1 MFSLTSVQPVLS
13 AALEDG
19 LKSIVE
25 VTSSEWLKVVIGL
38 IVGLVFFMFGMN
50 VMSGNLEKMSGGK
63 LERTLKTA
71 TASPWISIF
80 LGAAITIAVQSS
92 SATTVMLV
100 GLVNSGLMTMSQT
113 LYVIYGANIGTT
125 FTSWILSMSGIE
137 SDNIGILMLKPENFA
152 PILALLGTVM
162 VMMSKKDQRKSIGTV
177 LIGFAV
183 LIYGM
188 EMMGDAVKPLSE
200 VQEFRALLLQYDN
213 PLLLLLIS
221 TVFTGV
227 IQSSAA
233 TIGIVQT
240 FAMTGVITNGMSIPL
255 VMGANIGT
263 CVTSLLSSIGTNRN
277 AKRVVVLHTAMN
289 LIGTLVW
296 LPAFMLFDYLLP
308 DTGAIHTF
316 LNSSEEASAFA
327 VAVCHSVFN
336 VLTAALL
343 LPMGKWME
351 KLAHLVVRDKEDE
364 PVQKG
369 TFLDERLLNS
379 PSVAVSESNVATV
392 GMCALAHINVVRAIN
407 LFAQYDEN
415 VVEEIRAAEK
425 RLDADEDKLGTYLVQ
440 LSSRSLSE
448 KDSQVVSKMLHAI
461 GNFERLGDHA
471 LNLTGSAKEM
481 HEKGLSFTDE
491 AKAELGVLVAAIR
504 EILDI
509 TDRAYSDN
517 DPVLAAQVEP
527 LEQVIDDLIAKIR
540 SNHIRRLRKGG
551 CSIEMGFVLSDA
563 LTNFERVSDHC
574 SNVAVAIIETEH
586 NAYDIHNY
594 LHGIKHGNEEFI
606 QSFQEYSNKYSLA

>member
-1 MFSLTSVQPVLS
+1 M
-13 AALEDG
+13 
-19 LKSIVE
+19 SIVDMQPND
-25 VTSSEWLKVVIGL
+25 WLSIVIGL

-71 TASPWISIF
+71 TSNPLISIF

-137 SDNIGILMLKPENFA
+137 SDNLGILMLKPENFA
-152 PILALLGTVM
+152 PVLALIGTVM

-188 EMMGDAVKPLSE
+188 EMMGDAVKPLAE
-200 VQEFRALLLQYDN
+200 LHEFRDLLMRYDN

-221 TVFTGV
+221 TIFTGV

-233 TIGIVQT
+233 TIGIVQN
-240 FAMTGVITNGMSIPL
+240 FAMAGVITNGMSIPL

-296 LPAFMLFDYLLP
+296 LPVYILFNSMISP
-308 DTGAIHTF
+308 DGAIYAF
-316 LNSSEEASAFA
+316 LNTGEQASAFA
-327 VAVCHSVFN
+327 VAVCHSIFN
-336 VLTAALL
+336 VLTAVLL

-351 KLAHLVVRDKEDE
+351 KLACLVVRGKDE
-364 PVQKG
+364 PKRKG
-369 TFLDERLLNS
+369 LFLDERLLNS
-379 PSVAVSESNVATV
+379 PSVAVSECNAATIS
-392 GMCALAHINVVRAIN
+392 MCALAHINVMRAIG
-407 LFAQYDEN
+407 LFAKYNEDT
-415 VVEEIRAAEK
+415 VEEIRAAEK
-425 RLDADEDKLGTYLVQ
+425 MLDEDEDKLGTYLVQ

-471 LNLTGSAKEM
+471 LNLTGGAREL

-491 AKAELGVLVAAIR
+491 AKAELGVLVDAIR
-504 EILDI
+504 EIMDI
-509 TDRAYSDN
+509 TDRAYAEN
-517 DPVLAAQVEP
+517 DAGLAWQVEP
-527 LEQVIDDLIAKIR
+527 LEQVIDDLIARIR
-540 SNHIRRLRKGG
+540 SNHVRRLRHGE

-586 NAYDIHNY
+586 NAYDIHSY
-594 LHGIKHGNEEFI
+594 LRGVKHDNEDFADAYK
-606 QSFQEYSNKYSLA
+606 EYSAKYKLA

>member
-1 MFSLTSVQPVLS
+1 MPATFAEVPAQTW
-13 AALEDG
+13 LE
-19 LKSIVE
+19 I
-25 VTSSEWLKVVIGL
+25 VIGL
-38 IVGLVFFMFGMN
+38 IIGLVFFMFGMN

-71 TASPWISIF
+71 TGNPFISIL

-125 FTSWILSMSGIE
+125 FTSWILSLSGIE
-137 SDNIGILMLKPENFA
+137 GNLGVMMLKPENFA
-152 PILALLGTVM
+152 PILALIGTVM
-162 VMMSKKDQRKSIGTV
+162 VMMSKKDQKKSIGTIF
-177 LIGFAV
+177 IGFAV

-188 EMMGDAVKPLSE
+188 EMMGNAVGPLSKID
-200 VQEFRALLLQYDN
+200 QFGDLLTAFSN
-213 PLLLLLIS
+213 PLVLLLIS
-221 TVFTGV
+221 TVFTGI

-240 FAMTGVITNGMSIPL
+240 FAMNGAISNGIAIPL

-263 CVTSLLSSIGTNRN
+263 CVTSMISCIGTNRN
-277 AKRVVVLHTAMN
+277 AKRVAVLHLTMN
-289 LIGTLVW
+289 VIGTVVW
-296 LPAFMLFDYLLP
+296 LAAYMVLIAFVP
-308 DTGAIHTF
+308 DIPF
-316 LNSSEEASAFA
+316 LTENEQASAFT
-327 VAVCHSVFN
+327 VAICHSIFN

-343 LPMGKWME
+343 LPMSKLME
-351 KLAHLVVRDKEDE
+351 KIAKMLVPDGKDE
-364 PVQKG
+364 PKRKG
-369 TFLDERLLNS
+369 LFLDQRLLNS
-379 PSVAVSESNVATV
+379 PSVAVSESNSATI
-392 GMCALAHINVVRAIN
+392 GMCALARQNVLRAIG
-407 LFAQYDEN
+407 LFAKYDEQ

-425 RLDADEDKLGTYLVQ
+425 TLDENEDKLSTYLVQ

-471 LNLTGSAKEM
+471 LNLTGSAREL
-481 HEKGLSFTDE
+481 HEKGLDFTDE
-491 AKAELGVLVAAIR
+491 AKEELKVLAAAIR

-509 TDRAYSDN
+509 TDRAYAEN
-517 DPVLAAQVEP
+517 DVELAAQVEP
-527 LEQVIDDLIAKIR
+527 LEEVIDNLISKIR
-540 SNHIRRLRKGG
+540 SHHVRRLRHGE

-594 LHGIKHGNEEFI
+594 LHGIKHNNEDFVQAFDMYTE
-606 QSFQEYSNKYSLA
+606 KYSLA

>member
-1 MFSLTSVQPVLS
+1 MSEITTIAQTTPAYWLS
-13 AALEDG
+13 
-19 LKSIVE
+19 
-25 VTSSEWLKVVIGL
+25 VVIGL
-38 IVGLVFFMFGMN
+38 IIGLVFFMFGMN

-63 LERTLKTA
+63 LERTLKKA
-71 TASPWISIF
+71 TTNPFISIL

-137 SDNIGILMLKPENFA
+137 SGNLGILMLKPENFA
-152 PILALLGTVM
+152 PVLALIGTVM
-162 VMMSKKDQRKSIGTV
+162 VMMSKKDQRKSIGTI

-188 EMMGDAVKPLSE
+188 ELMDMGVSPLSDLE
-200 VQEFRALLLQYDN
+200 EFKALLTRFSH

-221 TVFTGV
+221 TLFTGI

-240 FAMTGVITNGMSIPL
+240 FAMNGVVTNAMAIPM

-277 AKRVVVLHTAMN
+277 AKRVVVLHFAMN

-296 LPAFMLFDYLLP
+296 LPAFMLFNSFLSE
-308 DTGAIHTF
+308 GSAIYTF
-316 LNSSEEASAFA
+316 LHADESANAFA
-327 VAVCHSVFN
+327 VAVVHSIFN

-343 LPMGKWME
+343 LPFGKQME
-351 KLAHLVVRDKEDE
+351 KLACLVVRDGKDE
-364 PVQKG
+364 SEAPKG
-369 TFLDERLLNS
+369 LFLDERLFNS
-379 PSVAVSESNVATV
+379 PSVAVSECNAATM
-392 GMCALAHINVVRAIN
+392 GMCALAHMNVVRAIG
-407 LFAQYDEN
+407 LFHAYDEQAI
-415 VVEEIRAAEK
+415 EEIRAAEK
-425 RLDADEDKLGTYLVQ
+425 VLDEDEDKLSTYLVQ
-440 LSSRSLSE
+440 LSSRSLSQ

-471 LNLTGSAKEM
+471 LNLTGSAKELQ
-481 HEKGLSFTDE
+481 EKGLSFSDSAKKELQILTD
-491 AKAELGVLVAAIR
+491 AIR

-509 TDRAYSDN
+509 TDRAYSEN
-517 DPVLAAQVEP
+517 DIALAEQVEP
-527 LEQVIDDLIAKIR
+527 LEQVIDRLISKIR
-540 SNHIRRLRKGG
+540 TAHIHRLRQGE
-551 CSIEMGFVLSDA
+551 CSIEMGFVLADM
-563 LTNFERVSDHC
+563 LTNYERISDHC
-574 SNVAVAIIETEH
+574 SNVAVAIIEVEH
-586 NAYDIHNY
+586 NAFDTHHY
-594 LHGIKHGNEEFI
+594 LHDIKHGNEA
-606 QSFQEYSNKYSLA
+606 FQAAYAAYKEKYSLA

>member
-1 MFSLTSVQPVLS
+1 MNPTSIAEMGAQNWLS
-13 AALEDG
+13 
-19 LKSIVE
+19 II
-25 VTSSEWLKVVIGL
+25 IGL

-71 TASPWISIF
+71 TANPFISIL

-137 SDNIGILMLKPENFA
+137 SDNIAILMLKPENFA
-152 PILALLGTVM
+152 PVLALIGTIM

-177 LIGFAV
+177 LLGFAV

-188 EMMGDAVKPLSE
+188 EMMGDAVGPLSE
-200 VQEFRALLLQYDN
+200 LKEFGDLVLNYSN
-213 PLLLLLIS
+213 PFLLLLIS
-221 TVFTGV
+221 TIFTGI

-240 FAMTGVITNGMSIPL
+240 FAMSGAITNAMSIPL

-296 LPAFMLFDYLLP
+296 LPVFVLFNSLL
-308 DTGAIHTF
+308 TEGGAIWNF
-316 LNSSEEASAFA
+316 LNSYDAASAFA
-327 VAVCHSVFN
+327 VAVCHSIFN
-336 VLTAALL
+336 VVTAALL

-351 KLAHLVVRDKEDE
+351 KLAKIIIKDGKDE
-364 PVQKG
+364 PKHKG
-369 TFLDERLLNS
+369 LFLDERLLNS
-379 PSVAVSESNVATV
+379 PSVAVSESNAATV
-392 GMCALAHINVVRAIN
+392 SMCALAHQNVVRAIG
-407 LFAQYDEN
+407 LFGKYDEDI
-415 VVEEIRAAEK
+415 VEEIRAAEK
-425 RLDADEDKLGTYLVQ
+425 VLDQDEDKLGTYLVQ

-471 LNLTGSAKEM
+471 LNLTGSAKEL

-491 AKAELGVLVAAIR
+491 AKKELTVLINAIR

-509 TDRAYSDN
+509 TDRAYAEN
-517 DPVLAAQVEP
+517 DIALAEQIEP
-527 LEQVIDDLIAKIR
+527 LEQVIDDLISTIR
-540 SNHIRRLRKGG
+540 SHHVRRLRHGE

-574 SNVAVAIIETEH
+574 SNVAVAIIETVN

-594 LHGIKHGNEEFI
+594 LRGVKHNSEDFTK
-606 QSFQEYSNKYSLA
+606 SYADYSAKYSLA

>member
-1 MFSLTSVQPVLS
+1 MITLANIQP
-13 AALEDG
+13 ALEEG
-19 LKSIVE
+19 LKSIAT
-25 VTSSEWLKVVIGL
+25 VTSAEWLKVVIGL

-71 TASPWISIF
+71 TSNPLVSIF

-137 SDNIGILMLKPENFA
+137 SDNLGILMLKPENFA
-152 PILALLGTVM
+152 PVLALIGTVM

-188 EMMGDAVKPLSE
+188 EMMGDAVKPLAE
-200 VQEFRALLLQYDN
+200 LHEFRDLLMRYDN

-221 TVFTGV
+221 TIFTGV

-233 TIGIVQT
+233 TIGIVQN
-240 FAMTGVITNGMSIPL
+240 FAMAGVITNGMSIPL

-296 LPAFMLFDYLLP
+296 LPVYILFNSMLAPDGAIYAFLN
-308 DTGAIHTF
+308 TGAQ
-316 LNSSEEASAFA
+316 ASAFA
-327 VAVCHSVFN
+327 VAVCHSIFN

-351 KLAHLVVRDKEDE
+351 KLAHLVIRDKEDE
-364 PVQKG
+364 QEKRG
-369 TFLDERLLNS
+369 LFLDERLLNS
-379 PSVAVSESNVATV
+379 PSVAVSESNAATIS
-392 GMCALAHINVVRAIN
+392 MCALAHINVVRSLG
-407 LFAQYDEN
+407 LFDHYDEN
-415 VVEEIRAAEK
+415 VVEEIRSAEK
-425 RLDADEDKLGTYLVQ
+425 ALDEDEDKLSTYLVQ

-471 LNLTGSAKEM
+471 LNLTGSAKELFD
-481 HEKGLSFTDE
+481 KGLSFTDE
-491 AKAELGVLVAAIR
+491 AKAELSVLMGAIR
-504 EILDI
+504 EIMDI
-509 TDRAYSDN
+509 TDRAYAEN
-517 DPVLAAQVEP
+517 DAVLAAQVEP

-540 SNHIRRLRKGG
+540 SNHIRRLRHGE

-586 NAYDIHNY
+586 NAYDIHHY
-594 LHGIKHGNEEFI
+594 LHGVKHGNKDFDK
-606 QSFQEYSNKYSLA
+606 SYKTYSSKYQLA

>member
-1 MFSLTSVQPVLS
+1 M
-13 AALEDG
+13 
-19 LKSIVE
+19 SIVDMRPND
-25 VTSSEWLKVVIGL
+25 WLSIVIGL

-71 TASPWISIF
+71 TANPFISIL

-137 SDNIGILMLKPENFA
+137 SDNLGILMLKPENFA
-152 PILALLGTVM
+152 PVLALIGTVM
-162 VMMSKKDQRKSIGTV
+162 LMVTKKDQRKSIGTI

-188 EMMGDAVKPLSE
+188 EMMGDAVGPLSE
-200 VQEFRALLLQYDN
+200 LKEFGDLVLRYSN
-213 PLLLLLIS
+213 PVVLLLIS
-221 TVFTGV
+221 TVFTGI

-240 FAMTGVITNGMSIPL
+240 FAMNGAITNYMSIPL

-263 CVTSLLSSIGTNRN
+263 CVTSLISSIGTNRN
-277 AKRVVVLHTAMN
+277 AKRVVVLHLAMN
-289 LIGTLVW
+289 LIGTVVW
-296 LPAFMLFDYLLP
+296 LPLFMLFNYLLP
-308 DTGAIHTF
+308 DQGAIHEF
-316 LNSSEEASAFA
+316 LNMGESASAFA
-327 VAVCHSVFN
+327 VAVCHSIFN
-336 VLTAALL
+336 VLTAAVL

-351 KLAHLVVRDKEDE
+351 KLACLIIRDKGEE
-364 PVQKG
+364 PIKKG
-369 TFLDERLLNS
+369 LFLDERLLNS
-379 PSVAVSESNVATV
+379 PSVAVSESNAATIS
-392 GMCALAHINVVRAIN
+392 MCALAHINVVRAIG
-407 LFAQYDEN
+407 LFDHYDEDT
-415 VVEEIRAAEK
+415 VEEIRAAEK
-425 RLDADEDKLGTYLVQ
+425 VLDEDEDKLGTYLVQ

-471 LNLTGSAKEM
+471 LNLTGGARELQ
-481 HEKGLSFTDE
+481 EKGLSFTAE
-491 AKAELGVLVAAIR
+491 AKAELRVLMDAIR
-504 EILDI
+504 EIMEI
-509 TDRAYSDN
+509 TDRAYAEN
-517 DPVLAAQVEP
+517 DAELAQNIEP
-527 LEQVIDDLIAKIR
+527 LEQVIDDLIAGIR
-540 SNHIRRLRKGG
+540 SNHIRRLRHGE

-586 NAYDIHNY
+586 NAYDIHSY
-594 LHGIKHGNEEFI
+594 LHGVKHGNEDFK
-606 QSFQEYSNKYSLA
+606 QSYEAYAAKYRLA

>member
-1 MFSLTSVQPVLS
+1 MPISITDMQASDWLS
-13 AALEDG
+13 
-19 LKSIVE
+19 II
-25 VTSSEWLKVVIGL
+25 IGL

-71 TASPWISIF
+71 TSNPFISII

-137 SDNIGILMLKPENFA
+137 SGNIGVLMLKPENFA
-152 PILALLGTVM
+152 PVLALIGTVM

-177 LIGFAV
+177 FIGFAV

-188 EMMGDAVKPLSE
+188 EMMGDAVGPLSE
-200 VQEFRALLLQYDN
+200 LKEFGDMVTRYSD

-221 TVFTGV
+221 TVFTGIV
-227 IQSSAA
+227 QSSAA

-240 FAMTGVITNGMSIPL
+240 FAMSGAITNAMSIPL

-263 CVTSLLSSIGTNRN
+263 CVTSLLSSIGTNRH
-277 AKRVVVLHTAMN
+277 AKRVVVLHFAMN
-289 LIGTLVW
+289 FIGTVVW
-296 LPAFMLFDYLLP
+296 LLAFILFDSLLSEG
-308 DTGAIHTF
+308 GAIYGF
-316 LNSSEEASAFA
+316 LHDYSQASAFA
-327 VAVCHSVFN
+327 VAVCHSIFN

-343 LPMGKWME
+343 LPMGKLME
-351 KLAHLVVRDKEDE
+351 KLAKLVVPDGKEE
-364 PVQKG
+364 KMPRGV
-369 TFLDERLLNS
+369 FLDERLLNS
-379 PSVAVSESNVATV
+379 PSVAVSESNAATV
-392 GMCALAHINVVRAIN
+392 GMCALAHTNVMRAIG
-407 LFAQYDEN
+407 LLEKYDET

-425 RLDADEDKLGTYLVQ
+425 TLDEDEDKLGTYLVQ

-471 LNLTGSAKEM
+471 LNLTDSAREM
-481 HEKGLSFTDE
+481 HQKGLSFTAE
-491 AKAELGVLVAAIR
+491 AKGELRVLVEAIR
-504 EILDI
+504 EILEI
-509 TDRAYSDN
+509 TDRAYAQN
-517 DPVLAAQVEP
+517 DAALAWQVEP
-527 LEQVIDDLIAKIR
+527 LEQVIDDLIAAIR
-540 SNHIRRLRKGG
+540 SNHIRRLRQGE

-563 LTNFERVSDHC
+563 LTNLERVSDHC

-586 NAYDIHNY
+586 NAYDVHSY
-594 LHGIKHGNEEFI
+594 LRGVKHDNEDFVDA
-606 QSFQEYSNKYSLA
+606 FKEYATRYSLA

>member
-1 MFSLTSVQPVLS
+1 MIGNSLLTMTKEFKWDTFSQIPAEDWLS
-13 AALEDG
+13 
-19 LKSIVE
+19 
-25 VTSSEWLKVVIGL
+25 VVIGL
-38 IVGLVFFMFGMN
+38 IIGLVFFMFGMN

-71 TASPWISIF
+71 TGNPFVSIL

-125 FTSWILSMSGIE
+125 FTSWILSMSGI
-137 SDNIGILMLKPENFA
+137 DGNLGVMMLKPENFA
-152 PILALLGTVM
+152 PILALIGTVM
-162 VMMSKKDQRKSIGTV
+162 VMMCKKDQKKSIGTIF
-177 LIGFAV
+177 IGFAV

-188 EMMGDAVKPLSE
+188 EMMGNAVGDLSK
-200 VQEFRALLLQYDN
+200 VKQFGDLLKAYDN
-213 PLLLLLIS
+213 PWLLLLIS

-227 IQSSAA
+227 VQSSAA

-240 FAMTGVITNGMSIPL
+240 FAMNKAITNAMSIPL

-263 CVTSLLSSIGTNRN
+263 CVTSLISSIGTNRS
-277 AKRVVVLHTAMN
+277 AKRVVVLHFAMN
-289 LIGTLVW
+289 FIGTMVW
-296 LPAFMLFDYLLP
+296 LPAFILFDSLIP
-308 DTGAIHTF
+308 NIPF
-316 LNSSEEASAFA
+316 LHDYAQSSAFA
-327 VAVCHSVFN
+327 VAVCHSIFN

-351 KLAHLVVRDKEDE
+351 KLACFVIRDGKDE
-364 PVQKG
+364 PQQKG
-369 TFLDERLLNS
+369 LFLDERLLNS
-379 PSVAVSESNVATV
+379 PSVAVSESNAATIS
-392 GMCALAHINVVRAIN
+392 MCALAHQNVVRAIG
-407 LFAQYDEN
+407 LFDDYDED
-415 VVEEIRAAEK
+415 VVEQIRTDEK
-425 RLDADEDKLGTYLVQ
+425 VLDEDEDKLGTYLVQ

-471 LNLTGSAKEM
+471 LNLTGSAKELN
-481 HEKGLSFTDE
+481 EKGLCFSDE
-491 AKAELGVLVAAIR
+491 AKAELAVLVDAIR

-509 TDRAYSDN
+509 TDRAYADN
-517 DPVLAAQVEP
+517 DAKLAAQVEP
-527 LEQVIDDLIAKIR
+527 LEQVIDDLISKIR
-540 SNHIRRLRKGG
+540 SNHIRRLRHGE

-586 NAYDIHNY
+586 NAYDIHTY
-594 LHGIKHGNEEFI
+594 LHGVKHHSEAFTKAYE
-606 QSFQEYSNKYSLA
+606 SYSGKYSLA

>member
-1 MFSLTSVQPVLS
+1 MTP
-13 AALEDG
+13 A
-19 LKSIVE
+19 
-25 VTSSEWLKVVIGL
+25 EWLNVVIGL
-38 IVGLVFFMFGMN
+38 VGGLVFFMFGMN

-63 LERTLKTA
+63 LERTLKSA
-71 TASPWISIF
+71 TSNPLVSIF

-137 SDNIGILMLKPENFA
+137 SGNIGILMLKPANFA
-152 PILALLGTVM
+152 PVLALIGTVM
-162 VMMSKKDQRKSIGTV
+162 LMMSKKDQKKSIGTI

-188 EMMGDAVKPLSE
+188 EWMGNAVEPLSE
-200 VQEFRALLLQYDN
+200 LPAFQSLLLRYSN

-221 TVFTGV
+221 TIFTGV

-240 FAMTGVITNGMSIPL
+240 FAMSGAITNYMSIPL

-289 LIGTLVW
+289 VIGTVVW
-296 LPAFMLFDYLLP
+296 LPVFMLFNSLL
-308 DTGAIHTF
+308 TEGSAIWNF
-316 LNSSEEASAFA
+316 LNDNGQASAFA
-327 VAVCHSVFN
+327 VAVCHSIFN
-336 VLTAALL
+336 LLTAALL

-351 KLAHLVVRDKEDE
+351 KLACLVIKDGEDE
-364 PVQKG
+364 PKREG
-369 TFLDERLLNS
+369 LFLDQRLLNS
-379 PSVAVSESNVATV
+379 PSVAVSESNGATIS
-392 GMCALAHINVVRAIN
+392 MCALAHQNVVRAIG
-407 LFAQYDEN
+407 LFEKYDEDT
-415 VVEEIRAAEK
+415 VELIRAAEK
-425 RLDADEDKLGTYLVQ
+425 TLDEDEDKLGTYLVQ

-471 LNLTGSAKEM
+471 LNLTGSAKEL

-491 AKAELGVLVAAIR
+491 AKAELTVLMNAIR

-509 TDRAYSDN
+509 TDRAYADN
-517 DPVLAAQVEP
+517 DASLAAQIEP

-540 SNHIRRLRKGG
+540 SNHIRRLRHGE
-551 CSIEMGFVLSDA
+551 CSTEMGFVLSDA

-594 LHGIKHGNEEFI
+594 LYGIKHGNEDFV
-606 QSFQEYSNKYSLA
+606 QSFEMYSDKYSLV

>member
-1 MFSLTSVQPVLS
+1 MITLANVQP
-13 AALEDG
+13 ALEEG
-19 LKSIVE
+19 LKSIIDM
-25 VTSSEWLKVVIGL
+25 TSAEWLKVVIGL

-71 TASPWISIF
+71 TANPFISIL

-113 LYVIYGANIGTT
+113 LFIIYGANIGTT

-137 SDNIGILMLKPENFA
+137 SDNLGILMLKPENFD
-152 PILALLGTVM
+152 PVLALIGTVM

-188 EMMGDAVKPLSE
+188 EMMGDAVKPLAE
-200 VQEFRALLLQYDN
+200 LHEFRDLLMRYDN

-221 TVFTGV
+221 TIFTGV

-233 TIGIVQT
+233 TIGIVQN
-240 FAMTGVITNGMSIPL
+240 FAMAGVITNGMSIPL

-296 LPAFMLFDYLLP
+296 LPVYILFNSMLSP
-308 DTGAIHTF
+308 DGAIYAF
-316 LNSSEEASAFA
+316 LNTGEQANAFA
-327 VAVCHSVFN
+327 VAVCHSIFN

-351 KLAHLVVRDKEDE
+351 KLACLVVRGKDE
-364 PVQKG
+364 PKSKG
-369 TFLDERLLNS
+369 LFLDERLLNS
-379 PSVAVSESNVATV
+379 PSVAVSECNGATIS
-392 GMCALAHINVVRAIN
+392 MCALAHINVVRAIG
-407 LFAQYDEN
+407 LFDKYDEN
-415 VVEEIRAAEK
+415 TVEEIRAAEK
-425 RLDADEDKLGTYLVQ
+425 ALDEDEDKLSTYLVQ

-471 LNLTGSAKEM
+471 LNITGSAKELFD
-481 HEKGLSFTDE
+481 KGLSFTDE
-491 AKAELGVLVAAIR
+491 AKAELGVLMDAIR
-504 EILDI
+504 SIMDI
-509 TDRAYSDN
+509 TDRAYAEN
-517 DPVLAAQVEP
+517 DATLAWQVEP

-540 SNHIRRLRKGG
+540 SNHIRRLRHGE

-586 NAYDIHNY
+586 NAYDIHSY
-594 LHGIKHGNEEFI
+594 LRGVKHDNEEFVDAYKA
-606 QSFQEYSNKYSLA
+606 YSEQYKLA

>member
-1 MFSLTSVQPVLS
+1 MNFPTTVAEWGPQHVLT
-13 AALEDG
+13 
-19 LKSIVE
+19 
-25 VTSSEWLKVVIGL
+25 VVIGL

-50 VMSGNLEKMSGGK
+50 VMSGDLEKMSGGK

-71 TASPWISIF
+71 TSNPWVSIF

-137 SDNIGILMLKPENFA
+137 SDNLGILMLKPENFA
-152 PILALLGTVM
+152 PVLALFGIALLM
-162 VMMSKKDQRKSIGTV
+162 LSKKDQRKSIGTV
-177 LIGFAV
+177 LVGFAV

-188 EMMGDAVKPLSE
+188 KMMGDAVEPLSK
-200 VQEFRALLLQYDN
+200 VDEFSAMLGMFDN
-213 PLLLLLIS
+213 PVVLLLIS

-240 FAMTGVITNGMSIPL
+240 FAMNGAITNAMSIPL

-263 CVTSLLSSIGTNRN
+263 CVTSLISSIGTNRN
-277 AKRVVVLHTAMN
+277 AKRVVVLHFAMN

-296 LPAFMLFDYLLP
+296 LPLFMLFNSLLNEQSV
-308 DTGAIHTF
+308 IYTF
-316 LNSSEEASAFA
+316 LNDTTQSSAFA
-327 VAVCHSVFN
+327 VAVCHSIFN

-343 LPMGKWME
+343 LPMGKLME
-351 KLAHLVVRDKEDE
+351 KMACLVIPDGKEE
-364 PVQKG
+364 VKPVG
-369 TFLDERLLNS
+369 LFLDERLLNS
-379 PSVAVSESNVATV
+379 PSVAVSECNAATV
-392 GMCALAHINVVRAIN
+392 GMCALAHINVVRSIN
-407 LFAQYDEN
+407 LFGNYDEN
-415 VVEEIRAAEK
+415 SVDEIRAAEK
-425 RLDADEDKLGTYLVQ
+425 MLDEDEDKLGTYLVQ

-471 LNLTGSAKEM
+471 LNLTGSAKELY
-481 HEKGLSFTDE
+481 EKGLSFTDE
-491 AKAELGVLVAAIR
+491 AKEELAVLVDAIR
-504 EILDI
+504 EILEI
-509 TDRAYSDN
+509 TDRAYGDN
-517 DPVLAAQVEP
+517 DAKLAAQVEP

-563 LTNFERVSDHC
+563 LTNFERISDHC

-594 LHGIKHGNEEFI
+594 LHGVKHNSEEFT
-606 QSFQEYSNKYSLA
+606 QAYAAYTAKYSLA

>member
-1 MFSLTSVQPVLS
+1 MSFVDMRPDDWLS
-13 AALEDG
+13 
-19 LKSIVE
+19 
-25 VTSSEWLKVVIGL
+25 VVIGL

-71 TASPWISIF
+71 TANPFISIL

-137 SDNIGILMLKPENFA
+137 SDNIGVLMLKPENFA
-152 PILALLGTVM
+152 PVLALIGTVM
-162 VMMSKKDQRKSIGTV
+162 VMMSKKDLRKSIGTV

-188 EMMGDAVKPLSE
+188 EMMGDAVKPLSQL
-200 VQEFRALLLQYDN
+200 QEFCDLLMRYDN

-233 TIGIVQT
+233 TIGIVQN
-240 FAMTGVITNGMSIPL
+240 FAMAGVITNGMSIPL

-296 LPAFMLFDYLLP
+296 LPIYVLFNSMLSTEGSLY
-308 DTGAIHTF
+308 AF
-316 LNSSEEASAFA
+316 LNTGEQASAFA
-327 VAVCHSVFN
+327 VAVCHSIFN

-351 KLAHLVVRDKEDE
+351 KLACIVIRDKGDE
-364 PVQKG
+364 PDKRG
-369 TFLDERLLNS
+369 LFLDERLLNS
-379 PSVAVSESNVATV
+379 PSVAVSESNAATV
-392 GMCALAHINVVRAIN
+392 SMCALAHINVVRALG
-407 LFAQYDEN
+407 LFDKYNEDI
-415 VVEEIRAAEK
+415 VEEIRAAEK
-425 RLDADEDKLGTYLVQ
+425 TLDENEDKLGTYLVQ

-471 LNLTGSAKEM
+471 LNITGGARELN
-481 HEKGLSFTDE
+481 EKGLSFTAE
-491 AKAELGVLVAAIR
+491 AKAELAVLMDALR
-504 EILDI
+504 EIMDL
-509 TDRAYSDN
+509 TDRAYAEN
-517 DPVLAAQVEP
+517 DAVLAAQIEP
-527 LEQVIDDLIAKIR
+527 LEQVIDDLISRIR
-540 SNHIRRLRKGG
+540 SNHIRRLRHGE

-594 LHGIKHGNEEFI
+594 LHGVKHGNEEFDK
-606 QSFQEYSNKYSLA
+606 SYEAYTAKYQLA

>member
-1 MFSLTSVQPVLS
+1 MPATFAEVPAQMW
-13 AALEDG
+13 LE
-19 LKSIVE
+19 I
-25 VTSSEWLKVVIGL
+25 VIGL

-71 TASPWISIF
+71 TGNPFISIL

-125 FTSWILSMSGIE
+125 FTSWILSLSGIE
-137 SDNIGILMLKPENFA
+137 GNLGVMMLKPENFA
-152 PILALLGTVM
+152 PILALIGTVM
-162 VMMSKKDQRKSIGTV
+162 VMMSKKDQKKSIGTV
-177 LIGFAV
+177 FIGFAV

-188 EMMGDAVKPLSE
+188 EMMGDAVGPLSD
-200 VQEFRALLLQYDN
+200 VQEFGEILTRYSN

-221 TVFTGV
+221 TIFTGIV
-227 IQSSAA
+227 QSSAA
-233 TIGIVQT
+233 TIGIVQI
-240 FAMTGVITNGMSIPL
+240 FAMNGAITTAMSIPL

-263 CVTSLLSSIGTNRN
+263 CVTSLISSIGTNRN
-277 AKRVVVLHTAMN
+277 AKRVVALHFAMN
-289 LIGTLVW
+289 LIGTVVW

-308 DTGAIHTF
+308 DQGAIHEF
-316 LNSSEEASAFA
+316 LNVGANASAFT
-327 VAVCHSVFN
+327 VAICHSIFN

-351 KLAHLVVRDKEDE
+351 KLACVLVRGKEE
-364 PVQKG
+364 PKHEG
-369 TFLDERLLNS
+369 LFLDQRLLNS
-379 PSVAVSESNVATV
+379 PSVAVSESNSATV
-392 GMCALAHINVVRAIN
+392 SMCALAHQNVIRAIG
-407 LFAQYDEN
+407 LFAKYDED

-425 RLDADEDKLGTYLVQ
+425 TLDEDEDKLSTYLVQ

-471 LNLTGSAKEM
+471 LNLTGSAKELY
-481 HEKGLSFTDE
+481 EKGLSFTDE
-491 AKAELGVLVAAIR
+491 AKDELKVLVDAIR

-509 TDRAYSDN
+509 TDRAYADN
-517 DPVLAAQVEP
+517 DAKLAAQVEP
-527 LEQVIDDLIAKIR
+527 LEEVIDNLISTIR
-540 SNHIRRLRKGG
+540 SHHVRRLRHGE

-594 LHGIKHGNEEFI
+594 LHGIKHNNEDFVQAVEMYT
-606 QSFQEYSNKYSLA
+606 EKYSLA

>member
-1 MFSLTSVQPVLS
+1 MDFPTSFALFEGQHWLS
-13 AALEDG
+13 
-19 LKSIVE
+19 II
-25 VTSSEWLKVVIGL
+25 IGL

-71 TASPWISIF
+71 TANPFISIL

-137 SDNIGILMLKPENFA
+137 SGNIGVLMLKPENFA
-152 PILALLGTVM
+152 PVLALIGTIMLM
-162 VMMSKKDQRKSIGTV
+162 VSKKDQKKSVGTI

-188 EMMGDAVKPLSE
+188 EMMGDAVGGLAE
-200 VQEFRALLLQYDN
+200 VQEFENIMKQYSN
-213 PLLLLLIS
+213 PILLLLIS
-221 TVFTGV
+221 TVLTGV
-227 IQSSAA
+227 VQSSAA
-233 TIGIVQT
+233 TIGIVQN
-240 FAMTGVITNGMSIPL
+240 FAMSHAITNAMSIPL

-263 CVTSLLSSIGTNRN
+263 CVTSMISSIGTNRS
-277 AKRVVVLHTAMN
+277 AKRVVVLHFAMN

-296 LPAFMLFDYLLP
+296 LPVFILFNSLLAEGS
-308 DTGAIHTF
+308 TLWNF
-316 LNSSEEASAFA
+316 LNDSAQSSGFA
-327 VAVCHSVFN
+327 VAVCHSIFN

-351 KLAHLVVRDKEDE
+351 KLACKLIPDGKNE
-364 PVQKG
+364 PKREG
-369 TFLDERLLNS
+369 LFLDERLLNS
-379 PSVAVSESNVATV
+379 PSVAVSESNAATIS
-392 GMCALAHINVVRAIN
+392 MCALAHQNVVRAIG
-407 LFAQYDEN
+407 LFDQYDEDT
-415 VVEEIRAAEK
+415 VEAIRAAEK
-425 RLDADEDKLGTYLVQ
+425 TLDEDEDKLGTYLVQ

-471 LNLTGSAKEM
+471 LNLTGSAKEL

-491 AKAELGVLVAAIR
+491 AKVELTVLVDAIR

-509 TDRAYSDN
+509 TDRAYADN
-517 DPVLAAQVEP
+517 DAKLAAQIEP

-540 SNHIRRLRKGG
+540 SNHIRRLRHGE

-594 LHGIKHGNEEFI
+594 LHGVKHGNEDFI
-606 QSFQEYSNKYSLA
+606 QAFDMYADKYSLV

>member
-1 MFSLTSVQPVLS
+1 MSIADMQPNNWLS
-13 AALEDG
+13 
-19 LKSIVE
+19 II
-25 VTSSEWLKVVIGL
+25 IGL

-71 TASPWISIF
+71 TANPVISIL

-113 LYVIYGANIGTT
+113 LYVFYGANIGTT

-137 SDNIGILMLKPENFA
+137 SDNIGILMLKPANFA
-152 PILALLGTVM
+152 PVLALVGTIMLM
-162 VMMSKKDQRKSIGTV
+162 VTKKDQRKSIGTI

-188 EMMGDAVKPLSE
+188 EMMGDAVGPLSE
-200 VQEFRALLLQYDN
+200 LKEFGDLVLRYSD
-213 PLLLLLIS
+213 PLVLLLIS
-221 TVFTGV
+221 TVFTGIV
-227 IQSSAA
+227 QSSAA

-240 FAMTGVITNGMSIPL
+240 FAMNGAITNYMSVPL

-263 CVTSLLSSIGTNRN
+263 CVTSLISSIGTNRN

-296 LPAFMLFDYLLP
+296 LPVLMLFN
-308 DTGAIHTF
+308 TF
-316 LNSSEEASAFA
+316 LSEGGFIYTFLHDYAKADAFA
-327 VAVCHSVFN
+327 VAVCHSIFN

-343 LPMGKWME
+343 LPFGKLME
-351 KLAHLVVRDKEDE
+351 KMAHFVIRDKDDE
-364 PVQKG
+364 PVKKG
-369 TFLDERLLNS
+369 LFLDERLLNS
-379 PSVAVSESNVATV
+379 PSVAVSESNAATIS
-392 GMCALAHINVVRAIN
+392 MCALAHINVVRAIG
-407 LFAQYDEN
+407 LFDQYNEDT
-415 VVEEIRAAEK
+415 VEEIRAAEK
-425 RLDADEDKLGTYLVQ
+425 MLDQDEDKLSTYLVQ

-471 LNLTGSAKEM
+471 LNLTGGAREL
-481 HEKGLSFTDE
+481 HEKGLSFTAE
-491 AKAELGVLVAAIR
+491 AKAELAVLMDAIR
-504 EILDI
+504 EIMDI
-509 TDRAYSDN
+509 TDRAYAEN
-517 DPVLAAQVEP
+517 DAVLAAQVEP
-527 LEQVIDDLIAKIR
+527 LEQVIDDLIARIR
-540 SNHIRRLRKGG
+540 SHHVRRLRHGE

-586 NAYDIHNY
+586 NAYDIHSY
-594 LHGIKHGNEEFI
+594 LHGVKHGNEDFK
-606 QSFQEYSNKYSLA
+606 QSYEAYSAKYQLA